1 MTHKMESFKDK
12 DFGSIS
18 IVDVLIFFSIFVI
31 LSIFF
36 YTNYYKVIE
45 NSRLK
50 IAHTNV
56 LETLPGA
63 LETSLID
70 VGEYPSTTQG
80 LDALIS
86 APFGTEDK
94 WKGPYITTGIV
105 DPWGSDYQYVYP
117 SVHEGV
123 IFDIWSLGPDKVQSS
138 DDIVN
143 WDVPAEEK

>member
-63 LETSLID
+63 LETYLID

-117 SVHEGV
+117 SVHEGA
-123 IFDIWSLGPDKVQSS
+123 IFDIWSLGQDKVQSS